1 VPQAASASCP
11 GYRVRKSTIVLC
23 AAVALAGTFFFS
35 SLNGAAR
42 IGAGDVL
49 FALFHPRSNLIDVRI
64 LWEVR
69 MPRIFCGLLV
79 GAALG
84 MAGSALQTLVRNPI
98 VDPYITGVSAG
109 ASVSAAIGIALGVQ
123 AAFIP
128 AAGTVTGLL
137 TAFVV
142 MSLSLRAGRIDSGRL
157 ILAGIFIS
165 AFLSA
170 IVSIILLRL
179 HSFGAAQTILAWLAG
194 SLAGHGWS
202 DLLVALPYVA
212 VGGTLIA
219 CAADGLNAMRL
230 GEERAASVGAP
241 IVRTQWLVVLGATLL
256 TAAAVSLSGIVGF
269 VGLLAPHAA
278 RRFVGSDARWSIPLS
293 ALCGAMLVTLADLVA
308 RTIALP
314 SEIPI
319 GALLSLFGVPALF
332 LILRRERRLVVE
344 RAATFGVWRRI
355 LRVGRTSA

>member
-1 VPQAASASCP
+1 MRNGAVFISAT
-11 GYRVRKSTIVLC
+11 VVL
-23 AAVALAGTFFFS
+23 AVIFFIS
-35 SLNGAAR
+35 SLNGAAN
-42 IGAGDVL
+42 ISAGDIV
-49 FALFHPRSNLIDVRI
+49 FALFHPHANLIDTRI

-69 MPRIFCGLLV
+69 LPRIFCALLV

-84 MAGSALQTLVRNPI
+84 MSGAVLQTLVRNPI

-123 AAFIP
+123 AAYIP

-137 TAFVV
+137 AAFVV
-142 MSLSLRAGRIDSGRL
+142 VSLSLRAGRIDSGRL

-202 DLLVALPYVA
+202 DLFIALPYAV
-212 VGGTLIA
+212 VGGILIA
-219 CAADGLNAMRL
+219 FSAGGLNAMRL

-256 TAAAVSLSGIVGF
+256 TAASVSLSGIVGF

-278 RRFVGSDARWSIPLS
+278 RRFVGSDVRLNVPL
-293 ALCGAMLVTLADLVA
+293 AAVCGAMLVTLADLIA

-319 GALLSLFGVPALF
+319 GALLALFGVPALF
-332 LILRRERRLVVE
+332 VIVRHERRPVAP
-344 RAATFGVWRRI
+344 RAATFGVWHRI
-355 LRVGRTSA
+355 LHLGRTSA